1 MSNAVADRLSDGLG
15 LLVDLL
21 EHEGLEAGLLCALVV
36 PVELGDFVLD
46 SAPVR
51 TLERRA
57 LGPQRHDLAVARE
70 LHVTRL
76 AEKRGRVR
84 GKEHLVAPDPDHERH
99 LVACADEEARMV
111 VMDHDEREV
120 ALELVER
127 ETHCLDEVAVVMA
140 LDEMRDG
147 LRVRLGRER
156 VAVGREARSQLT
168 VILDNAVQDDRELRG
183 SAAGEGVRVELGDR
197 PMRRPACV
205 AEAGRRARAVGAGAG
220 LQVPERA
227 DRAHVVETISL
238 EQRDAGGVV
247 AAVLQ
252 ALEALEEQRLA
263 LTRPDVSDDS
273 AHEVVSVNAK
283 EPGSALRRA

>member
-1 MSNAVADRLSDGLG
+1 M
-15 LLVDLL
+15 
-21 EHEGLEAGLLCALVV
+21 
-36 PVELGDFVLD
+36 LD

-51 TLERRA
+51 ALERRA
-57 LGPQRHDLAVARE
+57 LGPQRDDLAVARE
-70 LHVTRL
+70 LHATRL
-76 AEKRGRVR
+76 AEKSSRVR
-84 GKEHLVAPDPDHERH
+84 GEEHLVAPDPDNERH
-99 LVACADEEARMV
+99 LVACADEETWMV

-127 ETHCLDEVAVVMA
+127 ETHCLDEVALVVA
-140 LDEMRDG
+140 LDEMRDR

-156 VAVGREARSQLT
+156 VAVGREARRQLA
-168 VILDNAVQDDRELRG
+168 VILDDAVQDDRELRC
-183 SAAGEGVRVELGDR
+183 SAADEGVRVELGDR
-197 PMRRPACV
+197 AVRRPARV
-205 AEAGRRARAVGAGAG
+205 AEAGRRGGAVRPGAS

-227 DRAHVVETISL
+227 DRAHVVETVSL

-283 EPGSALRRA
+283 EPGGALRRA